1 MELLQPRISKA
12 DTAGQLPEVS
22 VVILN
27 WNGKAFLEK
36 FLPSVLASTYRNLRI
51 VLADN
56 HSSDESVKYVKQ
68 FFPSI
73 EIIENSSNDGFAK
86 GYNSALQK
94 INTDY
99 YVLLNSDVEVSPGW
113 IEPVIELM
121 ETDEAIAA
129 CQPKILSYS
138 HKNYFE
144 YAGAGGGW
152 IDSLGY
158 PFARGRVFDYCEEDK
173 GQYQDA
179 SACFWASGAAMFVK
193 ADLYH
198 RFGGFDEDHWAHW
211 EEIDLCWRMKR
222 AGYKVVVQPQG
233 VARHVGGGTL
243 EYLHPRKAYLNF
255 RNSLFTLFK
264 NEKTAK
270 LLWLSPLR
278 LLLDG
283 AAAAMFLK
291 QKHFKHITAILK
303 AHFHFYAAIPSLLH
317 KRKKYAQIIEKERI
331 GAENTAGILRGSIVW
346 AYYIGKKKYFKDLFS
361 KKASVV
367 VGDDDEDEGES

>member
-193 ADLYH
+193 ASVYKKI
-198 RFGGFDEDHWAHW
+198 GGLDEYFFAHQ
-211 EEIDLCWRMKR
+211 EEIDFCWRLQM
-222 AGYKVVVQPQG
+222 AGYKIYCQPASVVY
-233 VARHVGGGTL
+233 HVGGGTL
-243 EYLHPRKAYLNF
+243 PKTNSHKTYLNF
-255 RNSLFTLFK
+255 RNNLVMIYK
-264 NEKTAK
+264 NMPVQEKIWK
-270 LLWLSPLR
+270 LPIR
-278 LLLDG
+278 FLLDMV
-283 AAAAMFLK
+283 AAFKYLLSGNTA
-291 QKHFKHITAILK
+291 HFTAIAK
-303 AHFHFYAAIPSLLH
+303 AWWHFVSWIFLHTHNRFFAAKVKAVYNGCYP
-317 KRKKYAQIIEKERI
+317 
-331 GAENTAGILRGSIVW
+331 GSIVW
-346 AYYIGKKKYFKDLFS
+346 DYFIKKKKKFS
-361 KKASVV
+361 EIVENK
-367 VGDDDEDEGES
+367 